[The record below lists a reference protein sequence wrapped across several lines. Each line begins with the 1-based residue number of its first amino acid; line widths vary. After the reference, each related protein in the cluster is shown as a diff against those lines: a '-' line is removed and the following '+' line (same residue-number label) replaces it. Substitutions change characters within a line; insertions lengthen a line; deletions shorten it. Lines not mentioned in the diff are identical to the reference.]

1 MEDFTG
7 SAVVDQPIRKTSGIP
22 PEFEARVRQL
32 VADWG
37 AEKSPE
43 LIEDLIFTALKMA
56 RDKMG
61 TGDLKLMNRSLKEMR
76 YAAKVFAP
84 YRAVRKV
91 VIFGS
96 ARTAPSEPEAEQ
108 AEKFGR
114 LMVTHDYMVIT
125 GGGDGIMGAAQRGA
139 GRENSFGLNIRLP
152 FEQRANEII
161 HGDLKLI
168 NFNYFFT
175 RKLNFVK
182 ETHAYALFP
191 GGFGTMDEGFEALT
205 LMQTGKALI
214 IPIVMID
221 RPDGTYWETWMRFLT
236 DNLLKLGLISKED
249 FNFIRIEHDVE
260 EAVNHIVRF
269 YKNYESS
276 RWVGSELVLRL
287 RKRLTPKA
295 LKELNKQFADI
306 LRVGAI
312 VQRTALPEE
321 KNQPEIW
328 DLPRLVLT
336 PHRHEFGRYRQ
347 LIDAIN
353 LADVE

>member
-1 MEDFTG
+1 VEDFTG
-7 SAVVDQPIRKTSGIP
+7 SEVVDQPIRRSSDVP
-22 PEFEARVRQL
+22 PEFQQRIHQL

-43 LIEDLIFTALKMA
+43 LIEELIVTALKMA

-61 TGDLKLMNRSLKEMR
+61 TGDLKLMNRSLKELR
-76 YAAKVFAP
+76 YAAKIFAP
-84 YRAVRKV
+84 YRNVRKV
-91 VIFGS
+91 VVFGS
-96 ARTAPSEPEAEQ
+96 ARTAPSEPEAQQ
-108 AEKFGR
+108 AEEFGR
-114 LMVTHDYMVIT
+114 QMVANNYMVIT

-152 FEQRANEII
+152 FEQRANEVI
-161 HGDLKLI
+161 HGDPKLI

-214 IPIVMID
+214 IPILFID

-236 DNLLKLGLISKED
+236 DHLLKLGLISKED
-249 FNFIRIEHDVE
+249 FNFIQIEHNVE
-260 EAVNHIVRF
+260 EAVKHILLF
-269 YKNYESS
+269 YRNYQSS
-276 RWVGSELVLRL
+276 RWVGSHLVLRIA
-287 RKRLTPKA
+287 KKLTAKA
-295 LKELNKQFADI
+295 VAELNKQFADL
-306 LRVGAI
+306 LREGPI
-312 VQRTALPEE
+312 VQRGALPQE

-328 DLPRLVLT
+328 DLPRIVLT
-336 PHRHEFGRYRQ
+336 PHRHQFGRYRQ

-353 LADVE
+353 LADTV